1 MRQRI
6 RSRLTYANVI
16 STLALFLVVGG
27 GTTLAANGGNFILG
41 QSNSAG
47 NPTQLSSPTTNAG
60 GALKVANT
68 STTTPG
74 RGITAA
80 GGAGGYGLYASGGN
94 RSKNTAAMHGQ
105 SGAGNAIEG
114 FSTANP
120 ASGVFGQDNGAN
132 SYGVAGH
139 SDNGVAV
146 VGDSSSG
153 WAFQALGNATQ
164 VRDKGGFVKA
174 MAFIDHVNHP
184 SDPIQQC
191 FNAGVAPSQATGPPG
206 NCGIT
211 YSSLQPGTYNLDFG
225 FQVSDRFATA
235 TSTYGALNMSVSP
248 GSSSTQLSVG
258 SFDPIKSPNPAFED
272 SPYYIIVF

>member
-6 RSRLTYANVI
+6 RSHLTYANVMVTI
-16 STLALFLVVGG
+16 LAFVVLGG
-27 GTTLAANGGNFILG
+27 SAIAATGGNFILG
-41 QSNSAG
+41 QSNTAG
-47 NPTQLSSPTTNAG
+47 APTQLSSPTTNAA
-60 GALKVANT
+60 GALKVTNT
-68 STTTPG
+68 NTTTPG
-74 RGITAA
+74 RGISAV

-94 RSKNTAAMHGQ
+94 RSKGTAAVHGQ
-105 SGAGNAIEG
+105 SGAGNAVEG

-153 WAFQALGNATQ
+153 WAMQALGNATQ
-164 VRDKGGFVKA
+164 TRAKNGFVKA
-174 MAFIDHVNHP
+174 MAYIDPVNHP

-191 FNAGVAPSQATGPPG
+191 FNSQLAATQATSG

-211 YSSLQPGTYNLDFG
+211 FSGTSGDYSVDFG
-225 FQVSDRFATA
+225 FQVSDRFISVTA
-235 TSTYGALNMSVSP
+235 GPFQPNRIMSAAGINTHASVHAFVPSVSDFAE
-248 GSSSTQLSVG
+248 TN
-258 SFDPIKSPNPAFED
+258 F
-272 SPYYIIVF
+272 YILVF